1 MHNKSYSKLIIPTF
15 RHRLTI
21 LSTVLSVSR
30 RAESSFELSKNRF
43 SKFEK
48 VKSRTS
54 HMATLELYGCT
65 QLKDVFRTVDLV
77 GVEHLSISF
86 GAILEGEAD
95 F

>member
-1 MHNKSYSKLIIPTF
+1 MVVVEESCENKSRAAFHKKCHF
-15 RHRLTI
+15 QVEI
-21 LSTVLSVSR
+21 LKIY
-30 RAESSFELSKNRF
+30 KNRISNFTF
-43 SKFEK
+43 SSL
-48 VKSRTS
+48 SR
-54 HMATLELYGCT
+54 LP